1 MTLTDWIF
9 YAATVGIVGA
19 LLAYAITYL
28 RLRIRTWRFIQ
39 ARRNR
44 PLAERVKR
52 AENRMDEIHPGFTA
66 AFHAEMAKQE
76 QKDRER

>member
-1 MTLTDWIF
+1 MTFTDWIF
-9 YAATVGIVGA
+9 YVALAGGLLVTLAA
-19 LLAYAITYL
+19 YM
-28 RLRIRTWRFIQ
+28 RPRIRIWRFIR

-52 AENRMDEIHPGFTA
+52 AENRMDAIHPGFTA

-76 QKDRER
+76 QKDRDQ